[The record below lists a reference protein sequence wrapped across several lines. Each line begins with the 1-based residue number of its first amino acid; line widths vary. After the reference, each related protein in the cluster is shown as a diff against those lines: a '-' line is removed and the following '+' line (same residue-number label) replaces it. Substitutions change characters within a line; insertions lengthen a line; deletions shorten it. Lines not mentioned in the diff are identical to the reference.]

1 MRKYTNN
8 MKDLRTFICES
19 SNELMAMI
27 KRMMGS
33 VDYSKLQSWS
43 EQDPDKF
50 DKQKENELLIAKD
63 FNEGDFTI
71 IGTAEYYSKVKDS
84 DFNKLSQKEKSEF
97 DTQNG
102 DLIIMK
108 DDKPVYFIDV
118 KISDKYL
125 GAISLGSLAN
135 FNKDGYYLLINKTAK
150 AFKVISHK
158 DVEDN
163 VKSGKLKLN
172 APVNSYKGYDV
183 KWEGEDMT
191 SEWFIKGNDLR
202 KL

>member
-1 MRKYTNN
+1 MRKYTN
-8 MKDLRTFICES
+8 MKDLRTFIYES
-19 SNELMAMI
+19 SNELISII

-33 VDYSKLQSWS
+33 VDYNKLQSWS

-71 IGTAEYYSKVKDS
+71 IGTAEYYSKVKDG

-108 DDKPVYFIDV
+108 NDKPVYFIDV

-125 GAISLGSLAN
+125 GAVSLGSLVN
-135 FNKDGYYLLINKTAK
+135 FNKDGYYLLICKTGK
-150 AFKVISHK
+150 FFKVISHK
-158 DVEDN
+158 EVEDA
-163 VKSGKLKLN
+163 VKNGKLNLN

>member
-1 MRKYTNN
+1 
-8 MKDLRTFICES
+8 MKDLRKYIFES
-19 SNELMAMI
+19 SSELMSMI

-43 EQDPDKF
+43 EQDANKF

-71 IGTAEYYSKVKDS
+71 VGTAEYYSKIKDG
-84 DFNKLSQKEKSEF
+84 DFNKLGQKEKSEF

-108 DDKPVYFIDV
+108 NDKPVYFIDV

-125 GAISLGSLAN
+125 GAISLGSLVN
-135 FNKDGYYLLINKTAK
+135 FNKDGYYLLICKTGK
-150 AFKVISHK
+150 FFKVISHK
-158 DVEDN
+158 EVEDA
-163 VKSGKLKLN
+163 VKNGKLNLN
-172 APVNSYKGYDV
+172 APVNAYKGYDV
-183 KWEGEDMT
+183 KWEGEDKT

>member
-1 MRKYTNN
+1 MRKYTN
-8 MKDLRTFICES
+8 MKDLRTFIYES
-19 SNELMAMI
+19 SNELMSII

-33 VDYSKLQSWS
+33 VDYNKLQSWS

-71 IGTAEYYSKVKDS
+71 IGTAEYYSKVKDG

-108 DDKPVYFIDV
+108 NDKPVYFIDV

-125 GAISLGSLAN
+125 GAVSLGSLVN
-135 FNKDGYYLLINKTAK
+135 FNKDGYYLLICKTGK
-150 AFKVISHK
+150 FFKVISHK
-158 DVEDN
+158 EVEDA
-163 VKSGKLKLN
+163 VKNGKLNLN

>member
-1 MRKYTNN
+1 
-8 MKDLRTFICES
+8 MKDLRTFIYES
-19 SNELMAMI
+19 SNELISII

-33 VDYSKLQSWS
+33 VDYNKLQSWS

-71 IGTAEYYSKVKDS
+71 IGTAEYYSKVKDG

-108 DDKPVYFIDV
+108 NDKPVYFIDV

-125 GAISLGSLAN
+125 GAVSLGSLVN
-135 FNKDGYYLLINKTAK
+135 FNKDGYYLLICKTGK
-150 AFKVISHK
+150 FFKVISHK
-158 DVEDN
+158 EVEDA
-163 VKSGKLKLN
+163 VKNGKLNLN

>member
-1 MRKYTNN
+1 MRKYTN
-8 MKDLRTFICES
+8 MKDLRTFIYES
-19 SNELMAMI
+19 SNELISII

-33 VDYSKLQSWS
+33 VDYNKLQSWS

-71 IGTAEYYSKVKDS
+71 IGTAEYYSKVKDG

-108 DDKPVYFIDV
+108 NDKPVYFIDV

-125 GAISLGSLAN
+125 GAVSLGSLVN
-135 FNKDGYYLLINKTAK
+135 FNKDGYYLLICKTGK
-150 AFKVISHK
+150 FFKVISHK
-158 DVEDN
+158 EVEDA
-163 VKSGKLKLN
+163 VKNGKLNLN

-183 KWEGEDMT
+183 KWEGEDKT
-191 SEWFIKGNDLR
+191 SEWFIKGFELG

>member
-1 MRKYTNN
+1 
-8 MKDLRTFICES
+8 MKDLRKYIFES
-19 SNELMAMI
+19 SSELMSMI

-33 VDYSKLQSWS
+33 VDYGKLQSWS
-43 EQDPDKF
+43 EQDANKF

-71 IGTAEYYSKVKDS
+71 VGTAEYYSKVKDG
-84 DFNKLSQKEKSEF
+84 DFNKLGQKEKSEF

-125 GAISLGSLAN
+125 GAISLGSLVN
-135 FNKDGYYLLINKTAK
+135 FNKDGYYLLICKTGK
-150 AFKVISHK
+150 FFKVISHK
-158 DVEDN
+158 EVEDA
-163 VKSGKLKLN
+163 VKNGKLNLN
-172 APVNSYKGYDV
+172 APVNDYKGYDV
-183 KWEGEDMT
+183 KWEGEDKT

>member
-1 MRKYTNN
+1 
-8 MKDLRTFICES
+8 MKTLKTYLFES
-19 SNELMAMI
+19 SSELMAMI

-33 VDYSKLQSWS
+33 VDYSKLQLWS

-50 DKQKENELLIAKD
+50 DKQKENELLITKD

-71 IGTAEYYSKVKDS
+71 IGTAEYYSEVKDG

-97 DTQNG
+97 DAQNG

-108 DDKPVYFIDV
+108 NDKPVYFIDV
-118 KISDKYL
+118 KISDKYF
-125 GAISLGSLAN
+125 GAISLGSLVN

-150 AFKVISHK
+150 SFKVISHK
-158 DVEDN
+158 DVEAG

-172 APVNSYKGYDV
+172 APVKSYKGYDV
-183 KWEGEDMT
+183 KWEGEDKT
-191 SEWFIKGNDLR
+191 SEWFIKGFELG

>member
-1 MRKYTNN
+1 
-8 MKDLRTFICES
+8 MKDIKTYLFES
-19 SNELMAMI
+19 SNELMSMI

-43 EQDPDKF
+43 EQDPNKF
-50 DKQKENELLIAKD
+50 DKQKANELLIAKD

-71 IGTAEYYSKVKDS
+71 IGTAEYYSKVKDG
-84 DFNKLSQKEKSEF
+84 DFNKLSIKEKSEF

-108 DDKPVYFIDV
+108 NDKPVYFIDV
-118 KISDKYL
+118 KISDKYF
-125 GAISLGSLAN
+125 GAISLGSLVN

-150 AFKVISHK
+150 LFKVISHK

-183 KWEGEDMT
+183 KWEGEDKT
-191 SEWFIKGNDLR
+191 SEWFIKGFELR

>member
-1 MRKYTNN
+1 MRKYTN

-19 SNELMAMI
+19 SNELMSMI

-33 VDYSKLQSWS
+33 VDYNKLQSWS

-71 IGTAEYYSKVKDS
+71 IGTAEYYSKIKDG

-108 DDKPVYFIDV
+108 NDKPVYFIDV

-125 GAISLGSLAN
+125 GAISLGSLVN
-135 FNKDGYYLLINKTAK
+135 FNKDGYYLLICKTGK
-150 AFKVISHK
+150 FFKVISHK
-158 DVEDN
+158 EVEDA
-163 VKSGKLKLN
+163 VKNDKLNLN

>member
-1 MRKYTNN
+1 
-8 MKDLRTFICES
+8 MKDLRKYIFES
-19 SNELMAMI
+19 SSELMSMI

-33 VDYSKLQSWS
+33 VDYGKLQSWS
-43 EQDPDKF
+43 EQDANKF

-71 IGTAEYYSKVKDS
+71 IGTAEYYSKIKDG
-84 DFNKLSQKEKSEF
+84 DFNKLGQKEKSEF

-108 DDKPVYFIDV
+108 NDKPVYFIDV

-125 GAISLGSLAN
+125 GAISLGSLVN
-135 FNKDGYYLLINKTAK
+135 FNKDGYYLLICKTGK
-150 AFKVISHK
+150 FFKVISHK
-158 DVEDN
+158 EVEDA
-163 VKSGKLKLN
+163 VKNGKLNLN
-172 APVNSYKGYDV
+172 APVNDYKGYDV
-183 KWEGEDMT
+183 KWEGEDKT

>member
-1 MRKYTNN
+1 

-19 SNELMAMI
+19 SNELISMI

-33 VDYSKLQSWS
+33 VDYNKLQLLS

-71 IGTAEYYSKVKDS
+71 IGTAEYYSKVKDG
-84 DFNKLSQKEKSEF
+84 DFNKLSIKEKSEF

-108 DDKPVYFIDV
+108 NDKPVYFIDV
-118 KISDKYL
+118 KISDKYF
-125 GAISLGSLAN
+125 GAISLGSLVN

-150 AFKVISHK
+150 SFKVISHK

-191 SEWFIKGNDLR
+191 SEWFINGNDLR